1 MSERGAESVDQEALL
16 AGYVAFSDALSRGVP
31 DDTPEMD
38 AAERAYSAV
47 EDIIRDGPADL
58 AWALVVELLRRAP
71 DVDRLGAHAVG
82 PLENLVRR
90 RGPEIVERVE
100 AEAGRD
106 PRFRLALGGI
116 WLAHGDM
123 PPDVLERVVRASGGR
138 LEPLGAPGAGES
150 GEAAG

>member
-1 MSERGAESVDQEALL
+1 MSERRAESVDREALL

-47 EDIIRDGPADL
+47 DGIIHDGPADV
-58 AWALVVELLRRAP
+58 AWALVAELLRRAP
-71 DVDRLGAHAVG
+71 DDDRLGAYAVG
-82 PLENLVRR
+82 PLEDLVRL

-100 AEAGRD
+100 AEARRD

-116 WLAHGDM
+116 WLAPGDM
-123 PPDVLERVVRASGGR
+123 PPRVLERVVRASGGR
-138 LEPLGAPGAGES
+138 IQPLGAAGAGGS
-150 GEAAG
+150 GDAAG